1 MQKPRIEVEERMV
14 WLAAAVGVA
23 LLVLI
28 VFMVVL
34 AT

>member
-1 MQKPRIEVEERMV
+1 VEQRMV

>member
-1 MQKPRIEVEERMV
+1 VEQRMV
-14 WLAAAVGVA
+14 WLAGAVAVA

-28 VFMVVL
+28 VFMAVL